1 MSGTRRGSAAILL
14 IATLTVTAS
23 VQAQQA
29 QPQPPAAPPPPM
41 SFFVTSV
48 GLGDGANLGGLAG
61 ADKHCQALAQA
72 VGAGNR
78 TWRAYLSQTAAGA
91 TLPVN
96 ARDRIGSGPWYNAK
110 SVIIAASVD
119 ELHGD
124 SQRDRN
130 NIRKPIALNEKGE
143 VVTGSGDTPNVHDIL
158 TGSDSHGT
166 CPDRQTRR
174 DHLRQLDEQC
184 GGQRHGRP
192 SRSAG
197 RSQRLVECG
206 ASDQWLQPA
215 EPGEHGWRRPALLLR
230 RELNDTRQRTGDAP
244 ARSDRGGPLSRRRG
258 PIRPQNLGETL
269 GAMLHRAPAPGPPA
283 VRQPRGACIVRSMA
297 RALGSWPRTVPP

>member
-1 MSGTRRGSAAILL
+1 MSGTRRGSAVILL
-14 IATLTVTAS
+14 IAALTFTAS

-29 QPQPPAAPPPPM
+29 QPQPPVAPPPPM

-61 ADKHCQALAQA
+61 ADKHCQTLAQA

-110 SVIIAASVD
+110 GVIIAASVD

-158 TGSDSHGT
+158 TGSDSHG
-166 CPDRQTRR
+166 RV
-174 DHLRQLDEQC
+174 LI
-184 GGQRHGRP
+184 GRP
-192 SRSAG
+192 DVTTCGNWTSNAAGSAMVG
-197 RSQRLVECG
+197 HHDRL
-206 ASDQWLQPA
+206 
-215 EPGEHGWRRPALLLR
+215 
-230 RELNDTRQRTGDAP
+230 
-244 ARSDRGGPLSRRRG
+244 GGPNASWNAVHLTNGCSQ
-258 PIRPQNLGETL
+258 QNLVSTG
-269 GAMLHRAPAPGPPA
+269 GAGLLYCFAAN
-283 VRQPRGACIVRSMA
+283 
-297 RALGSWPRTVPP
+297 

>member
-14 IATLTVTAS
+14 IATLSFTAS

-29 QPQPPAAPPPPM
+29 QPQPPAAPPPLM

-61 ADKHCQALAQA
+61 ADKHCQTLAQA

-78 TWRAYLSQTAAGA
+78 TWRAYLSQTAAGV

-110 SVIIAASVD
+110 GVIIAASVD

-158 TGSDSHGT
+158 TGSDSHG
-166 CPDRQTRR
+166 RV
-174 DHLRQLDEQC
+174 LI
-184 GGQRHGRP
+184 GRP
-192 SRSAG
+192 DVTTCGNWTSNAAGSAMVG
-197 RSQRLVECG
+197 HHDRL
-206 ASDQWLQPA
+206 
-215 EPGEHGWRRPALLLR
+215 
-230 RELNDTRQRTGDAP
+230 
-244 ARSDRGGPLSRRRG
+244 GGPNASWNAVHLTNGCSQ
-258 PIRPQNLGETL
+258 QNLVSTG
-269 GAMLHRAPAPGPPA
+269 GAGLLYCFAAN
-283 VRQPRGACIVRSMA
+283 
-297 RALGSWPRTVPP
+297 

>member
-1 MSGTRRGSAAILL
+1 MNGTGRGSAAILL
-14 IATLTVTAS
+14 IATLTFTAS

-61 ADKHCQALAQA
+61 ADKHCQTLAQA
-72 VGAGNR
+72 VGADNR
-78 TWRAYLSQTAAGA
+78 MWRAYLSQTAAGA

-110 SVIIAASVD
+110 GVIIAASVD

-158 TGSDSHGT
+158 TGSDSHG
-166 CPDRQTRR
+166 RV
-174 DHLRQLDEQC
+174 LI
-184 GGQRHGRP
+184 GRP
-192 SRSAG
+192 DVTTCGNWTSNAAGSAMVG
-197 RSQRLVECG
+197 HHDRL
-206 ASDQWLQPA
+206 
-215 EPGEHGWRRPALLLR
+215 
-230 RELNDTRQRTGDAP
+230 
-244 ARSDRGGPLSRRRG
+244 GGPNASWNAVHLTNGCSQ
-258 PIRPQNLGETL
+258 QNLVSTG
-269 GAMLHRAPAPGPPA
+269 GAGLLYCFAAN
-283 VRQPRGACIVRSMA
+283 
-297 RALGSWPRTVPP
+297 

>member
-1 MSGTRRGSAAILL
+1 MQSARRGAAAILL
-14 IATLTVTAS
+14 SATLALAGAS

-48 GLGDGANLGGLAG
+48 GLGDGGNLGGLAG
-61 ADKHCQALAQA
+61 ADKHCQTLAQA

-78 TWRAYLSQTAAGA
+78 TWRAYLSQTAAGT

-110 SVIIAASVD
+110 GVIIAANVD

-143 VVTGSGDTPNVHDIL
+143 VVLGSGDTPNVHDIL
-158 TGSDSHGT
+158 TGSDSHG
-166 CPDRQTRR
+166 RA
-174 DHLRQLDEQC
+174 LI
-184 GGQRHGRP
+184 GRP
-192 SRSAG
+192 DVTTCGNWTSNGAG
-197 RSQRLVECG
+197 NAMVGHHDRL
-206 ASDQWLQPA
+206 
-215 EPGEHGWRRPALLLR
+215 
-230 RELNDTRQRTGDAP
+230 
-244 ARSDRGGPLSRRRG
+244 GGPNSSWNAVHLTNGCSQ
-258 PIRPQNLGETL
+258 QNLVSTG
-269 GAMLHRAPAPGPPA
+269 GAGLLYCFVGN
-283 VRQPRGACIVRSMA
+283 
-297 RALGSWPRTVPP
+297 